1 MYFTD
6 ILVKF
11 FASQCFPVVRATF
24 APPFY
29 GFAQVGGA
37 ARRLA

>member
-1 MYFTD
+1 MYFANFLT
-6 ILVKF
+6 KF
-11 FASQCFPVVRATF
+11 FVSQFFQVVRATF
-24 APPFY
+24 APPIY